1 LQVNALT
8 LQVDVLALQVDALAL
23 QVDVLALQVD
33 ALALQVDALALQVDV
48 LAALEN
54 LSVHRSLVKER
65 GRLGGRDLSS
75 AKIQQVVLVLSK
87 LRRFA
92 GFLSQGQY
100 L

>member
-1 LQVNALT
+1 M
-8 LQVDVLALQVDALAL
+8 
-23 QVDVLALQVD
+23 ALQVD

-54 LSVHRSLVKER
+54 LSVHRGLVKEI
-65 GRLGGRDLSS
+65 GRLGGKDLSS

-92 GFLSQGQY
+92 EFPLQRQY